1 VSRNFD
7 NWINGYIDY
16 TDNLEAPLVFHLWT
30 GIATIAGAL
39 RGKCWIDMGY
49 FKWKPNFFV
58 VFVAPPGIVS
68 KSTTLNV
75 GMGLL
80 RQVEG
85 VHFGPESATWQAVTD
100 AFREAEE
107 VVPQIADKMS
117 ALTIVASELGTFLDP
132 KNREMIDILND
143 LWDGR
148 SVPWQRRTKGEGTT
162 EIQNPWLNFAGCTTP
177 AWIQENFPQYAIG
190 GGFTSRTVFVYGE
203 EKRALIAYP
212 KLEMDSLGNQYASDR
227 LKLVNDLRKISALA
241 GEFVL
246 TNDAIEWGKDWY
258 ARHWKHAPQNLNLEL
273 YGGYIARKQTHIHKL
288 AMVIS
293 AAERDDMVIH
303 PSDLARGHEL
313 ITSLEPSFARV
324 FSALADNREV
334 HYLAALIKL
343 VERHRKISKV
353 ELWRQMM
360 HIMTHD
366 QFEGALRGA
375 LIAERVREFSNGSG
389 HFIVAP
395 HKSDQSP
402 GITGDTPSH
411 SVVPFP
417 SDLSSSAEP
426 SSTDESSHLSAA
438 ASGPGLPH

>member
-1 VSRNFD
+1 MSRNFP

-16 TDNLEAPLVFHLWT
+16 TDNLEAPLLFHLWT
-30 GIATIAGAL
+30 GIATVAGAL

-49 FKWKPNFFV
+49 FRWKPNFFV

-85 VHFGPESATWQAVTD
+85 IHFGPESATWQAVTD

-107 VVPQIADKMS
+107 VVAEIGEKMS

-148 SVPWQRRTKGEGTT
+148 SVPWTRRTKGEGTT

-190 GGFTSRTVFVYGE
+190 GGFTSRTVFVYGD
-203 EKRALIAYP
+203 EKRSLIAYP
-212 KLEMDSLGNQYASDR
+212 KIEMDTLGNQYATDR

-246 TNDAIEWGKDWY
+246 TNESIQWGKAWY
-258 ARHWKHAPQNLNLEL
+258 ERHWKHAPQHLNLEL

-288 AMVIS
+288 AMVLS
-293 AAERDDMVIH
+293 AAERDDLIIH
-303 PSDLARGHEL
+303 PHDLSRAHDL
-313 ITSLEPSFARV
+313 ITSLEPSFAKV

-334 HYLAALIKL
+334 HYLAAIIK
-343 VERHRKISKV
+343 VVQRHGKILKT
-353 ELWRQMM
+353 ELWRLMM
-360 HIMTHD
+360 NVMTYD
-366 QFEGALRGA
+366 QFENSIRGA
-375 LIAERVREFSNGSG
+375 LVSEHIREISHPTGIM
-389 HFIVAP
+389 FIST

-402 GITGDTPSH
+402 HKDSDTPSPT
-411 SVVPFP
+411 VIPFP
-417 SDLSSSAEP
+417 SA
-426 SSTDESSHLSAA
+426 
-438 ASGPGLPH
+438 

>member
-1 VSRNFD
+1 MSRNFP
-7 NWINGYIDY
+7 NFINGYIDY
-16 TDNLEAPLVFHLWT
+16 TDNLEAPLIFHLWT
-30 GIATIAGAL
+30 GIATVAGAL

-85 VHFGPESATWQAVTD
+85 IHFGPESATWQAVTD

-107 VVPQIADKMS
+107 VVAQIGDKMS

-203 EKRALIAYP
+203 EKRSLIAYP
-212 KLEMDSLGNQYASDR
+212 KLEMDALGNQYPTDR
-227 LKLVNDLRKISALA
+227 LKLINDLRKISTLA
-241 GEFVL
+241 GEFIL
-246 TNDAIEWGKDWY
+246 TNEAIEWGKVWY
-258 ARHWKHAPQNLNLEL
+258 AEHWKSAPQHLNLEL
-273 YGGYIARKQTHIHKL
+273 YGGYVARKQTHIHKL
-288 AMVIS
+288 AMVLS
-293 AAERDDMVIH
+293 AAERDDMTIQPH
-303 PSDLARGHEL
+303 DLSRAHDL
-313 ITSLEPSFARV
+313 ITSLEPSFAKV
-324 FSALADNREV
+324 FSALADNKEV
-334 HYLAALIKL
+334 HYLASLIKI
-343 VERHRKISKV
+343 VERHQKILKT
-353 ELWRQMM
+353 ELWRLMM
-360 HIMTHD
+360 HVMTYD
-366 QFEGALRGA
+366 QFEHSLRGA
-375 LIAERVREFSNGSG
+375 LLSERVREFAHPSG
-389 HFIVAP
+389 LMLIATRI
-395 HKSDQSP
+395 SDQSAH
-402 GITGDTPSH
+402 TTSDTPSH

-417 SDLSSSAEP
+417 SAQSS
-426 SSTDESSHLSAA
+426 
-438 ASGPGLPH
+438 

>member
-1 VSRNFD
+1 MSRNFQ

-16 TDNLEAPLVFHLWT
+16 TDNLEAPTIFHLWT
-30 GIATIAGAL
+30 AIATVAGAL

-58 VFVAPPGIVS
+58 VFVAPPGVVS

-75 GMGLL
+75 GMGFL

-85 VHFGPESATWQAVTD
+85 IHFGPESATWQGVTD

-107 VVPQIADKMS
+107 VVAQIGEKMS

-190 GGFTSRTVFVYGE
+190 GGFTSRTVFIYGE

-212 KLEMDSLGNQYASDR
+212 KLQMDAQGNQYTTDR
-227 LKLVNDLRKISALA
+227 LKLINDLRKISTLA

-246 TNDAIEWGKDWY
+246 TNDAVEWGKLWY
-258 ARHWKHAPQNLNLEL
+258 ARHWENSPKHLNLEL

-288 AMVIS
+288 AMVLS
-293 AAERDDMVIH
+293 AAERDDMTIQ
-303 PSDLARGHEL
+303 PRDLSRAHDL
-313 ITSLEPSFARV
+313 ITSLEPSFSKV
-324 FSALADNREV
+324 FAALADNREV

-343 VERHRKISKV
+343 VERHNRISKS
-353 ELWRQMM
+353 ELWRLLL
-360 HIMTHD
+360 HVMTHD
-366 QFEGALRGA
+366 QFEHALQGALASERIREFTGPNGPM
-375 LIAERVREFSNGSG
+375 LIASRR
-389 HFIVAP
+389 
-395 HKSDQSP
+395 SDQSP
-402 GITGDTPSH
+402 DKVDDSPSPPESPTPS
-411 SVVPFP
+411 
-417 SDLSSSAEP
+417 A
-426 SSTDESSHLSAA
+426 
-438 ASGPGLPH
+438 

>member
-1 VSRNFD
+1 MSRNFP

-16 TDNLEAPLVFHLWT
+16 TDNLEAPLIFHLWT
-30 GIATIAGAL
+30 GVATIAGAL

-49 FKWKPNFFV
+49 FRWKPNFFI

-85 VHFGPESATWQAVTD
+85 INFGPESATWQAVTD
-100 AFREAEE
+100 AFREGEE
-107 VVPQIADKMS
+107 VVAEIGEKMS

-203 EKRALIAYP
+203 EKRSLIAYP
-212 KLEMDSLGNQYASDR
+212 KLNMDSFGNQYASDR
-227 LKLVNDLRKISALA
+227 LKLLNDLRKISTLA
-241 GEFVL
+241 GEFIL
-246 TNDAIEWGKDWY
+246 TNDAIDWGKAWY
-258 ARHWKHAPQNLNLEL
+258 ERHWRLAPQNLNLEL

-288 AMVIS
+288 AMILS
-293 AAERDDMVIH
+293 AAERDDLTIH
-303 PSDLARGHEL
+303 PNDLSRAHDL
-313 ITSLEPSFARV
+313 ITSLEPAFAKV

-334 HYLAALIKL
+334 HYLAAIIKV
-343 VERHRKISKV
+343 VERHGRIPKA
-353 ELWRQMM
+353 ELWRSMM
-360 HIMTHD
+360 NMMTYE
-366 QFEGALRGA
+366 QFENSCRGA
-375 LIAERVREFSNGSG
+375 LVSERIKEIAHPAGALF
-389 HFIVAP
+389 VARKIDQP
-395 HKSDQSP
+395 AGIMEQTLEQTEDPTPSDQS
-402 GITGDTPSH
+402 S
-411 SVVPFP
+411 
-417 SDLSSSAEP
+417 
-426 SSTDESSHLSAA
+426 SAA
-438 ASGPGLPH
+438 AS

>member
-1 VSRNFD
+1 MSRNF
-7 NWINGYIDY
+7 NSWINGYIDY
-16 TDNLEAPLVFHLWT
+16 TDSLEAPLIFHLWSA
-30 GIATIAGAL
+30 IATVAGAL

-49 FKWKPNFFV
+49 FKWKPNFFI
-58 VFVAPPGIVS
+58 VFVAPPGVVS

-85 VHFGPESATWQAVTD
+85 IHFGPESATWQAVTE

-107 VVPQIADKMS
+107 VVAEIGEKMS

-148 SVPWQRRTKGEGTT
+148 NVPWQRRTKGEGTT

-212 KLEMDSLGNQYASDR
+212 KLQMDTRGNQYATDR
-227 LKLVNDLRKISALA
+227 LKLVNDLRKIASLA
-241 GEFVL
+241 GEFIL
-246 TNDAIEWGKDWY
+246 SADAIKWGQEWY
-258 ARHWKHAPQNLNLEL
+258 ARHWDQAPKQLNIEL

-288 AMVIS
+288 AMILS
-293 AAERDDMVIH
+293 ASERDDMIIH
-303 PSDLARGHEL
+303 PIDLSRANDL

-324 FSALADNREV
+324 FTALADNKEV
-334 HYLAALIKL
+334 HYLASVIKT
-343 VERHRKISKV
+343 VERHNRILKAQ
-353 ELWRQMM
+353 LWREMM
-360 HIMTHD
+360 HVMTFD
-366 QFEGALRGA
+366 QFEAAVRGA
-375 LIAERVREFSNGSG
+375 LVSERIRSLSHPDGEMLIATRKF
-389 HFIVAP
+389 
-395 HKSDQSP
+395 DQSLHKAD
-402 GITGDTPSH
+402 DTPSH
-411 SVVPFP
+411 
-417 SDLSSSAEP
+417 
-426 SSTDESSHLSAA
+426 
-438 ASGPGLPH
+438 

>member
-1 VSRNFD
+1 MSRNFN

-30 GIATIAGAL
+30 AIGTVAGAL

-49 FKWKPNFFV
+49 FKWKPNFFI
-58 VFVAPPGIVS
+58 VFVAPPGVVS

-80 RQVEG
+80 RQIEG
-85 VHFGPESATWQAVTD
+85 IHFGPESATWQAVTE

-107 VVPQIADKMS
+107 VVHEIGEKMS

-148 SVPWQRRTKGEGTT
+148 NVPWQRRTKGEGTT

-203 EKRALIAYP
+203 EKRSLIAYP
-212 KLEMDSLGNQYASDR
+212 KLQMDAHGNQYATDR
-227 LKLVNDLRKISALA
+227 LKLINDLRKIASLS

-246 TNDAIEWGKDWY
+246 TNEAIEWGKAWY
-258 ARHWKHAPQNLNLEL
+258 ARHWEHSPKNLNLEL

-288 AMVIS
+288 AMIMS
-293 AAERDDMVIH
+293 AAERDDLTIRPH
-303 PSDLARGHEL
+303 DLSRAHDL
-313 ITSLEPSFARV
+313 ITSLEPAFARV
-324 FSALADNREV
+324 FNALADNREV
-334 HYLAALIKL
+334 HYLAAVIKM
-343 VERHRKISKV
+343 VERHHRIAKP
-353 ELWRQMM
+353 ELWRMMM
-360 HIMTHD
+360 HVMTYE
-366 QFEGALRGA
+366 QFESAVRGA
-375 LIAERVREFSNGSG
+375 LVSERIREYSTGNTIM
-389 HFIVAP
+389 FISP

-402 GITGDTPSH
+402 H
-411 SVVPFP
+411 
-417 SDLSSSAEP
+417 
-426 SSTDESSHLSAA
+426 TDEGKTSDGAGQL
-438 ASGPGLPH
+438 PGS